1 MVLVRF
7 ARARPCVPWRR
18 SLNAPFN
25 VFTLRSLSTTQSI
38 RSDSSVP
45 AARDGRNFRLAVI
58 GSGPAGFYTAY
69 RAMSKIPNAK
79 VDMYEALPVP
89 FGLVRFGVAPD
100 HPEVKNCQEKF
111 EEVASSPNFTFIGN
125 VSIGTKSDHPDGATV
140 PLASILR
147 HYNAVVFSYG
157 AAKDRKLG
165 IPGEDLKGVY
175 SAREFVGWYNG
186 LPEHANLAPDLTQGE
201 EAVIIGQGNVALD
214 VARMLLEDV
223 DVLRKSDI
231 AEHAIE
237 TLSRSKVKR
246 VHIVG
251 RRGPMQAPFTI
262 KEIRELMRLPSV
274 AFHPIDKSL
283 VPPDPKSLP
292 RAPRRLM
299 DILLK
304 GSPTPASDASD
315 QKSWSLDFLLSPT
328 AFLSS
333 STDPDRLATTQ
344 FARTTLTPSP
354 FEPNAYALPS
364 PPSPSSTTTL
374 PSAIAFRSIGYRST
388 PLPEFAPLG
397 IPFNDRWGVISNDGR
412 GRVRHEERG
421 ADAAMAMGAFPGL
434 YCAGWVKRGPT
445 GVIASTMED
454 AFSTADA
461 IAEDWAT
468 GATSG
473 RGVPFLNDDRAP
485 GEVRGWE
492 GVRAEAFSS
501 SSSSST
507 AGAVEKA
514 RVVDWEGWKKID
526 AAERERGRRVGKERE
541 KFTSTQDMLA
551 VLG

>member
-1 MVLVRF
+1 MLPLRC
-7 ARARPCVPWRR
+7 ARWQPRATWMRK
-18 SLNAPFN
+18 LNASTCKP
-25 VFTLRSLSTTQSI
+25 VVALRSLSTAQST
-38 RSDSSVP
+38 
-45 AARDGRNFRLAVI
+45 RDHGRPFRLAVI

-69 RAMSKIPNAK
+69 RAMSKIQDAK

-111 EEVASSPNFTFIGN
+111 EEVATSPNFTFIGN
-125 VSIGTKSDHPDGATV
+125 VSIGTKSDHPDGVTI

-147 HYNAVVFSYG
+147 HYDAVVFSYG
-157 AAKDRKLG
+157 AAKDRTLG

-186 LPEHANLAPDLTQGE
+186 LPEHADLAPDLTQGE

-237 TLSRSKVKR
+237 TLSKSKVKR

-251 RRGPMQAPFTI
+251 RRGPMQAAFTI

-274 AFHPIDKSL
+274 AFHPVDTSL
-283 VPPDPKSLP
+283 IPPDPKSLP

-304 GSPTPASDASD
+304 GSPTAVSDQA

-328 AFLSS
+328 AFLPTTTTTNS
-333 STDPDRLATTQ
+333 STPPRLASTQ
-344 FARTTLTPSP
+344 FTHTTLSPTPFDP
-354 FEPNAYALPS
+354 QAYALPS
-364 PPSPSSTTTL
+364 TPPTTSTL
-374 PSAIAFRSIGYRST
+374 PSQIAFRSIGYRST
-388 PLPEFAPLG
+388 PLPEFAPLN
-397 IPFNDRWGVISNDGR
+397 IPFSERWGVLSHDGR
-412 GRVRHEERG
+412 GRVAHEEHTTDGGMRLG
-421 ADAAMAMGAFPGL
+421 VFPGL

-454 AFSTADA
+454 AFATADA
-461 IAEDWAT
+461 IAEDWGGGTA
-468 GATSG
+468 
-473 RGVPFLNDDRAP
+473 RFLNEGGAGA
-485 GEVRGWE
+485 GEVGGWE
-492 GVRAEAFSS
+492 AVKAEVGVGE
-501 SSSSST
+501 
-507 AGAVEKA
+507 GGVERA
-514 RVVDWEGWKKID
+514 RVVDWEGWRRID
-526 AAERERGRRVGKERE
+526 AAERERGRKVGKERE
-541 KFTSTQDMLA
+541 KFTRTADMLA

>member
-1 MVLVRF
+1 
-7 ARARPCVPWRR
+7 
-18 SLNAPFN
+18 
-25 VFTLRSLSTTQSI
+25 
-38 RSDSSVP
+38 
-45 AARDGRNFRLAVI
+45 
-58 GSGPAGFYTAY
+58 
-69 RAMSKIPNAK
+69 MSKIQDAK

-125 VSIGTKSDHPDGATV
+125 VSIGTKSDHPDGTTI

-157 AAKDRKLG
+157 AAKDRILG

-186 LPEHANLAPDLTQGE
+186 LPEHADLAPDLTQGE

-237 TLSRSKVKR
+237 TLTKSKIKR

-251 RRGPMQAPFTI
+251 RRGPMQAAFTI
-262 KEIRELMRLPSV
+262 KEVRELMRLPSV
-274 AFHPIDKSL
+274 AFHPITNTSL
-283 VPPDPKSLP
+283 IPPDLKSLP

-304 GSPTPASDASD
+304 GSPTSPSDA

-328 AFLSS
+328 AFL
-333 STDPDRLATTQ
+333 
-344 FARTTLTPSP
+344 
-354 FEPNAYALPS
+354 
-364 PPSPSSTTTL
+364 PSPSSPSQLFSTSFTHTALSDPFSPTAYTLPPSVPSTTTL
-374 PSAIAFRSIGYRST
+374 PSSIAFRSIGYKSE
-388 PLPEFAPLG
+388 PLPEFASLG
-397 IPFNDRWGVISNDGR
+397 IPFNERWGVISNDGR
-412 GRVRHEERG
+412 GRVQHEERT
-421 ADAAMAMGAFPGL
+421 ADKAMEMGRFPGL

-454 AFSTADA
+454 AFSTGDA
-461 IAEDWAT
+461 IAGDWADK
-468 GATSG
+468 
-473 RGVPFLNDDRAP
+473 GVRFLND
-485 GEVRGWE
+485 GEEDVGGWD
-492 GVRAEAFSS
+492 GVRKEV
-501 SSSSST
+501 
-507 AGAVEKA
+507 GEEGLKG
-514 RVVDWEGWKKID
+514 RVVDWEGWRRID
-526 AAERERGRRVGKERE
+526 RAEKERGRRVGKERE
-541 KFTSTQDMLA
+541 KFTRTGEMLA

>member
-1 MVLVRF
+1 MLLR
-7 ARARPCVPWRR
+7 RANAGPCATWTRT
-18 SLNAPFN
+18 LKAPSTP
-25 VFTLRSLSTTQSI
+25 VAYRSLSTAQST
-38 RSDSSVP
+38 
-45 AARDGRNFRLAVI
+45 RDGRPFRLAVI

-69 RAMSKIPNAK
+69 RAMSKIQDAK

-125 VSIGTKSDHPDGATV
+125 VSIGTKSDHPDGGTI

-157 AAKDRKLG
+157 AAKDRTLG

-186 LPEHANLAPDLTQGE
+186 LPEHANLAPDLTQGD

-237 TLSRSKVKR
+237 TLSKSKVKR

-251 RRGPMQAPFTI
+251 RRGPMQAAFTI
-262 KEIRELMRLPSV
+262 KEVRELMRLPGV
-274 AFHPIDKSL
+274 AFHPVDTSL
-283 VPPDPKSLP
+283 ISPDPKSLP

-304 GSPTPASDASD
+304 GSPSNPPSTSQQP
-315 QKSWSLDFLLSPT
+315 QKKSWSLDFLLSPT
-328 AFLSS
+328 AFLPSP
-333 STDPDRLATTQ
+333 TGTPTHLATTH
-344 FARTTLTPSP
+344 FSRTTLSPSP
-354 FEPNAYALPS
+354 FDPKAYALPS
-364 PPSPSSTTTL
+364 SSPSQHTNI
-374 PSAIAFRSIGYRST
+374 SAPLAFRSIGYRST

-397 IPFNDRWGVISNDGR
+397 IPFNDRWGVISNDGLG
-412 GRVRHEERG
+412 GRVRHEERSP
-421 ADAAMAMGAFPGL
+421 DAAMEMGTFPGL

-445 GVIASTMED
+445 GVIATTMED
-454 AFSTADA
+454 AFATGDA
-461 IAEDWAT
+461 IAEDWA
-468 GATSG
+468 G
-473 RGVPFLNDDRAP
+473 RGRPFLNAGD
-485 GEVRGWE
+485 GEEVSGWE
-492 GVRAEAFSS
+492 GVKAEV
-501 SSSSST
+501 
-507 AGAVEKA
+507 GLDGVGKA
-514 RVVDWEGWKKID
+514 RVVDWEGWRRID

-541 KFTSTQDMLA
+541 KFTRIGDMLA